1 MIMSISKKLVYL
13 GLALCI
19 VALLISACTSTTAPV
34 TTSTAVSTSAS
45 IPATTAAITSTQTKA
60 PAPTSAPT
68 AAPQY
73 GGALKIIAG
82 GPAENLGYPA
92 LPAPRYNPLIPY
104 PCVEVLFRPDEK
116 GVPSPWLAS
125 GYQWN
130 ADGTTLTITLNKGI
144 KFHDGTDFNAAAV
157 KYDLDLFLPP
167 SPRPELANVKSIDI
181 VDDYTVRLNLKAYD
195 SLLMSHLCSVPG
207 SMISPTAVKTYG
219 DQWCMYHPVGTG
231 PFKFVSFTRDVNVKY
246 ERFDG
251 YWKGKPYLDSIEFM
265 LITDT
270 VTARAAFLAGEAN
283 VITGLGLA
291 DTIELKNSGKYN
303 LVSCQQ
309 SCMAL
314 AGDSANSDS
323 PFNDVRVRQAV
334 SYAIDT
340 KAIAGSIGRGIWKT
354 TNQIANAG
362 DWGYSPDVAGYPY
375 NPQKAREL
383 LKAAGY
389 PNGFKAELIYT
400 TGNPDQQ
407 SAWLAIQQNLKD
419 VGIEI
424 TLNAGTSSK
433 TSQYVAQG
441 WKNALLTLSAMVEVG
456 YPTIRA
462 YTLNFVKS
470 SNEYKSI
477 LRPDDVDNT
486 YQAAVKETN
495 LAAQQKLVW
504 DMQKLA
510 FDVNCLVTP
519 IYINFINGAT
529 YPNVHGIRLFDPWWV
544 HWRPE
549 NTWLSK

>member
-1 MIMSISKKLVYL
+1 MIMSISKKIVYL
-13 GLALCI
+13 GLILCI
-19 VALLISACTSTTAPV
+19 VALLISACTSTTAPA
-34 TTSTAVSTSAS
+34 TTSPPVSTSAP
-45 IPATTAAITSTQTKA
+45 IPASTPAITQTKA
-60 PAPTSAPT
+60 PPPTTTP
-68 AAPQY
+68 AAARQY
-73 GGALKIIAG
+73 GGALKIIAS

-207 SMISPTAVKTYG
+207 SMISPTAIKTYG

-231 PFKFVSFTRDVNVKY
+231 PFKFVSFTRDVSVKY
-246 ERFDG
+246 ERFAD
-251 YWKGKPYLDSIEFM
+251 YWIKGKPYLDSVEFM

-270 VTARAAFLAGEAN
+270 MTARAAFLAGEAN
-283 VITGLGLA
+283 VLTGLSLS
-291 DTIELKNSGKYN
+291 DTVELKNNTKN
-303 LVSCQQ
+303 NIVSCQQ
-309 SCMAL
+309 SCVSL

-323 PFNDVRVRQAV
+323 PFSDVRVRQAV

-340 KAIAGSIGRGIWKT
+340 KAIVQSVGRGIWAT
-354 TNQIANAG
+354 TNQLANAG
-362 DWGYSPDVAGYPY
+362 DWGYNPDVAGYPY
-375 NPQKAREL
+375 NPQKAKEL
-383 LKAAGY
+383 LNAAGY
-389 PNGFKAELIYT
+389 PNGFKAEIIYT

-407 SAWLAIQQNLKD
+407 SAWLAIQQYLKA
-419 VGIEI
+419 VGIDI

-433 TSQYVAQG
+433 TSQYVSQG
-441 WKNALLTLSAMVEVG
+441 WKNGLLTFSGMVEVG

-462 YTLNFVKS
+462 YTLNLVKS

-477 LRPDDVDNT
+477 IRPDDLDNV
-486 YQAAVKETN
+486 YQAASRETN
-495 LAAQQKLVW
+495 QAAQQKLVW
-504 DMQKLA
+504 EMQKLA
-510 FDVNCLVTP
+510 FDKYCLVTP

-529 YPNVHGIRLFDPWWV
+529 APNVHDIRLFNPWWV

-549 NTWLSK
+549 NAWLSK